1 MKKLVAL
8 VLALIMVFSLI
19 ACSTQEETA
28 PAEETKAPAE
38 EKVEEKAEEPAE
50 EAAPVEEDK
59 LTFALIPKTM
69 NNPFF
74 VAMATAAQAKADE
87 LGVNLEIIAPP
98 SESDIEE
105 QINMFENML
114 EKGVDG
120 IMVVP
125 NGTSEIVSSIEKA
138 NGMNIPIVCLDTT
151 AEGGELLTFIG
162 TDNYGGGEMAA
173 NWVGE
178 NLEAGQ
184 IAIITGTPG
193 NKTQEDRI
201 KGFAD
206 TIASYDGFSIIGD
219 AVPSYSDR
227 AQAMTAAEN
236 LLTANP
242 DLKVIY
248 CVNDEIG
255 LGVSE
260 ALEAN
265 GLTGKVAIVGFDGAP
280 EAAQAILDG
289 KITATLAQEP
299 GTMGS
304 MGVAALYDFL
314 VNGVQ
319 PEAYTATGC
328 SVAHSGNAS
337 DYLDWH

>member
-1 MKKLVAL
+1 MKNK
-8 VLALIMVFSLI
+8 LI
-19 ACSTQEETA
+19 ASLSLFAVMGLASAITCGAAET
-28 PAEETKAPAE
+28 
-38 EKVEEKAEEPAE
+38 
-50 EAAPVEEDK
+50 D
-59 LTFALIPKTM
+59 LTFALIPKTL

-74 VAMATAAQAKADE
+74 VAMADRAQAKADE
-87 LGVNLEIIAPP
+87 LGVSLEVIAPP

-138 NGMNIPIVCLDTT
+138 NEMEIPIVCLDTT

-173 NWVGE
+173 EWVGD
-178 NLEAGQ
+178 NLEAGE
-184 IAIITGTPG
+184 IAVITGTPG

-201 KGFAD
+201 KGFSD
-206 TIASYDGFSIIGD
+206 KIAEYEGFSIIGD
-219 AVPSYSDR
+219 AIPSYSDR

-236 LLTANP
+236 LITANP
-242 DLKVIY
+242 DLKIIY

-265 GLTGKVAIVGFDGAP
+265 GKTGEIAIVGFDGAP
-280 EAAQAILDG
+280 EAAQAIIDG

-299 GTMGS
+299 GTMGE
-304 MGVAALYDFL
+304 MGVEALYEYL
-314 VNGVQ
+314 VNEVQ
-319 PEAYTATGC
+319 PEDYTATGC
-328 SVAHSGNAS
+328 SVASTENAE
-337 DYLDWH
+337 DYLEWH